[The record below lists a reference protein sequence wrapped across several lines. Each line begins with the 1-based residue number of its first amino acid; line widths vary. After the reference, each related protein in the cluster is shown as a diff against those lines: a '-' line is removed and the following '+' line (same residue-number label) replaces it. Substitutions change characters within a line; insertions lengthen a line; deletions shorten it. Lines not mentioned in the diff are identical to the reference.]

1 MAGPTNGARPPGDRE
16 RDRVRQPD
24 RVRLAVPAQGFPP
37 GRSVYGYVARCRDG
51 GTLHLLH
58 DG

>member
-1 MAGPTNGARPPGDRE
+1 VAGPANDARPPGDRE

-24 RVRLAVPAQGFPP
+24 RVPWRYLPNDFPP
-37 GRSVYGYVARCRDG
+37 WRTVYGYSARWRDD
-51 GTLHLLH
+51 GTLQLLH